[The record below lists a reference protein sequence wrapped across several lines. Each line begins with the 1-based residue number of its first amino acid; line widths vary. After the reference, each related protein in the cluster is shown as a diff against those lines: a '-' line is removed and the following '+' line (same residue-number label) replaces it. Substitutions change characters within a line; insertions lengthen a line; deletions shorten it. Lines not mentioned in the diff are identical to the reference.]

1 MNGAVALAQAKK
13 YTDKSLQGLG
23 SIKGS
28 PCTIKQI
35 NEVNNGSEIVFEWIG
50 NNGTT
55 QTSTIFVENGVS
67 ITDININVDNHLIC
81 TLADSTIIDAG
92 ELKTTSTWSEINGKP
107 FKEIGKGLYV
117 DNGVLKAS
125 TVKQT
130 DWEQTDIEAE
140 DYINNKPEFNELT
153 KADIEALLGFDE
165 KELEYLAKVINDSSV
180 QLDKTY
186 SSSKIYTELQNVL
199 DTSKAY
205 TLSEVAKASGA
216 SYKVVTDTSE
226 MTDVRFIYLLA
237 NGETYDMYIY
247 EEDTQTATK
256 IGDTA
261 IELSNVYTKDEVD
274 NAFVLKT
281 AFLLLENG
289 VGNVADLITTAKT
302 IIGAVNEVKGDIDEH
317 ISDNDVHITPDDKAN
332 LHKHTNKTILDNITQ
347 DDIDKWNNMSAV
359 DAKNTA
365 YENTNY
371 PQYTDVELAL
381 NALFNKVYYVKP
393 TCLLSADKK
402 GGTFEIGTVI
412 SAPISFTWTTN
423 KDITSQTLTGCT
435 LADASVRSATY
446 DTDVSSDKTFT
457 LTVSDG
463 ENSASNSISYKFMNK
478 IHYGNATEPDTYDN
492 AFILGLANSKLASSN
507 KGSYNFNAGSGE
519 YCYFATP
526 SSMKVTSAW
535 VNGFQA
541 DLEEVAT
548 NISHTNASGYTTNF
562 TITRFKNAGLG
573 SFSATVQ

>member
-1 MNGAVALAQAKK
+1 MNGSVALNQAKK

-28 PCTIKQI
+28 PCTIKSVT
-35 NEVNNGSEIVFEWIG
+35 EVNNGTEIIFEWESQ
-50 NNGTT
+50 NGISE
-55 QTSTIFVENGVS
+55 TSTIFVENGVS

-92 ELKTTSTWSEINGKP
+92 ELKANSTWSEINGKP

-125 TVKQT
+125 TAKQT
-130 DWEQTDIEAE
+130 DWEQTDTEAE
-140 DYINNKPEFNELT
+140 DYINNKPEFAELT
-153 KADIEALLGFDE
+153 KADIDALLGFDE
-165 KELEYLAKVINDSSV
+165 KELEYLAKVINDSTV

-199 DTSKAY
+199 DMSKAY
-205 TLSEVAKASGA
+205 TLAEISKASGA
-216 SYKVVTDTSE
+216 SYKVVTSTSD

-237 NGETYDMYIY
+237 NGDTYDMYIY
-247 EEDTQTATK
+247 EEDTNTATK

-261 IELSNVYTKDEVD
+261 IELSNVYTKDEVN

-289 VGNVADLITTAKT
+289 MGNVANLITTAKT
-302 IIGAVNEVKGDIDEH
+302 VVDAINEIKGDIDEH
-317 ISDNDVHITPDDKAN
+317 ISDSDIHVTPDDKAN
-332 LHKHTNKTILDNITQ
+332 LHKHTNKDLLDNITQ

-393 TCLLSADKK
+393 TCALSASPN
-402 GGTFEIGTVI
+402 GGTFEMG
-412 SAPISFTWTTN
+412 
-423 KDITSQTLTGCT
+423 
-435 LADASVRSATY
+435 
-446 DTDVSSDKTFT
+446 
-457 LTVSDG
+457 
-463 ENSASNSISYKFMNK
+463 
-478 IHYGNATEPDTYDN
+478 
-492 AFILGLANSKLASSN
+492 
-507 KGSYNFNAGSGE
+507 
-519 YCYFATP
+519 
-526 SSMKVTSAW
+526 
-535 VNGFQA
+535 
-541 DLEEVAT
+541 
-548 NISHTNASGYTTNF
+548 
-562 TITRFKNAGLG
+562 
-573 SFSATVQ
+573 

>member
-1 MNGAVALAQAKK
+1 MNGSVALSQAKK

-28 PCTIKQI
+28 PCTIKSVT
-35 NEVNNGSEIVFEWIG
+35 EVNNGTEIIFEWESQ
-50 NNGTT
+50 NGISE
-55 QTSTIFVENGVS
+55 TSTIFVENGVS

-92 ELKTTSTWSEINGKP
+92 ELKANITWSEINGKP

-125 TVKQT
+125 TAKQT
-130 DWEQTDIEAE
+130 DWGQTDTEAE
-140 DYINNKPEFNELT
+140 DYINNKPEFDELT
-153 KADIEALLGFDE
+153 KADIDALLGFDE
-165 KELEYLAKVINDSSV
+165 KELEYLAKVINDSTV

-199 DTSKAY
+199 DMSKAY
-205 TLSEVAKASGA
+205 TLAEISKASGA
-216 SYKVVTDTSE
+216 SYKVVTSTSD

-237 NGETYDMYIY
+237 NGDTYDMYIY
-247 EEDTQTATK
+247 EEDTNTATK

-289 VGNVADLITTAKT
+289 IGDVANLITTAKT
-302 IIGAVNEVKGDIDEH
+302 VVDAINEIKGDIDEH
-317 ISDNDVHITPDDKAN
+317 ISDSDIHVTPDDKAN
-332 LHKHTNKTILDNITQ
+332 LHKHTNKDLLDNITQ

-381 NALFNKVYYVKP
+381 NALFDKVYYVKP
-393 TCLLSADKK
+393 TCALSADKK
-402 GGTFEIGTVI
+402 GGTFEMGTII
-412 SAPISFTWTTN
+412 SAPITFTWTTN
-423 KDITSQTLTGCT
+423 KAITSQTLTGCT
-435 LADASVRSATY
+435 LADASVRTATY
-446 DTDVSSDKTFT
+446 NTNVTSDKTFT
-457 LTVSDG
+457 LSVSDG
-463 ENSASNSISYKFMNK
+463 ENSASSSISYRFLNNVFW
-478 IHYGNATEPDTYDN
+478 GSASAAETYDS
-492 AFILGLANSKLASSN
+492 AFIRALSNKKLASAV
-507 KGSYNFNAGSGE
+507 KGTYSFNIASGE
-519 YCYFATP
+519 YGFWAVP
-526 SSMKVTSAW
+526 SNMTISSVWIGGFEVT
-535 VNGFQA
+535 VD
-541 DLEEVAT
+541 DLGTV
-548 NISHTNASGYTTNF
+548 SYTNAQGYTRDYKLYKTG
-562 TITRFKNAGLG
+562 KASLG
-573 SFSATVQ
+573 AISAEIK

>member
-1 MNGAVALAQAKK
+1 MNGSAALAQAKK

-35 NEVNNGSEIVFEWIG
+35 NEVNNGTEIVFEWIG
-50 NNGTT
+50 NNGAT

-67 ITDININVDNHLIC
+67 ITDININADNHLIC

-92 ELKTTSTWSEINGKP
+92 ELKATSIWSEINGKP

-125 TVKQT
+125 TTKQT
-130 DWEQTDIEAE
+130 DWEQNDTEAE
-140 DYINNKPEFNELT
+140 DYINNKPEFAELT
-153 KADIEALLGFDE
+153 KADIDALLGFDE

-199 DTSKAY
+199 DTSKTY

-216 SYKVVTDTSE
+216 SYKVVTSTSD

-237 NGETYDMYIY
+237 NGDTYDMYIY
-247 EEDTQTATK
+247 EEDTHTATK

-261 IELSNVYTKDEVD
+261 IELSNVYTKDEID

-289 VGNVADLITTAKT
+289 IGNVANLITTAKT
-302 IIGAVNEVKGDIDEH
+302 IVGAVNEVKGDIDDH
-317 ISDNDVHITPDDKAN
+317 ISDNDIHVTPDDKSN
-332 LHKHTNKTILDNITQ
+332 FHKHTNKTILDNITQ
-347 DDIDKWNNMSAV
+347 DDINKWNNMSAV

-393 TCLLSADKK
+393 TCVLSADKK
-402 GGTFEIGTVI
+402 GGTFEMGTVI
-412 SAPISFTWTTN
+412 SAPITFTWSTN
-423 KDITSQTLTGCT
+423 KDIISQTLTGCT

-446 DTDVSSDKTFT
+446 NTNVTADKSFT
-457 LTVSDG
+457 LSVSDG
-463 ENSASNSISYKFMNK
+463 ENFASSSVSYKFMNNVFW
-478 IHYGNATEPDTYDN
+478 GSSAVAGTYDS
-492 AFILGLANSKLASSN
+492 AFINALSN
-507 KGSYNFNAGSGE
+507 KKLTTSIKGTYSFNIADGEFGFWAVPSNMSISTVWIGGFEVTVDSLGTVSY
-519 YCYFATP
+519 
-526 SSMKVTSAW
+526 
-535 VNGFQA
+535 
-541 DLEEVAT
+541 T
-548 NISHTNASGYTTNF
+548 NTQGYTRDYNLYKTG
-562 TITRFKNAGLG
+562 KSGLG
-573 SFSATVQ
+573 AISAEIK